1 MNKNLITKKILCLAI
16 LSILVITLTGC
27 FSHTHK
33 FIDGICE
40 CGVKEILKYKI
51 DYDLDGGSF
60 ESSNPT
66 LNFNSG
72 KDVILLTPVKE
83 GYEFLGWYEVS
94 ETNLSNIKVE
104 SLENRNYS
112 LVAKWKKLNDNDI
125 HSQLSYLEY
134 KNYKIKFTKYEI
146 VNNNNNNYTLDETIS
161 DTGVFSYYEGIIAY
175 DYKTSSKLNSQK
187 IEMTDYLIND
197 NTLNLVHKAR
207 VNINDVIVYDTYT
220 DSDDEFKN
228 IIADMELLN
237 IEALS
242 GYTYTYKNDAFY
254 LNETNVVI
262 KDLNIPLDYSK
273 EKAEVEYVSVK
284 LENNKIALVEI
295 RLLLDTDNKI
305 SYTYSYEF
313 FDYDNVDLDISDINS
328 KVYGNQK
335 IVTSSFTDVSFNTN
349 DGPSYKANKPAKAF
363 IANKGVQF
371 MQKSGEVLLTS
382 NTMYFNVRSVKVTC
396 QTNQDLGMI
405 LSVMIDNV
413 SLYSDGKPTY
423 NVKKSINSTEVEFI
437 YPKLLTGNINI
448 KLTPNADDKSMY
460 ISKVEVICDDVE
472 FDKSIYMPKQNYDE
486 NTHSDRRLQDY
497 LMDYNDAI
505 GLSSTGSYP
514 VLVIPIEFKLGSS
527 FSKTELNKLDTA
539 FNGNEITT
547 GYESVKSYYQKSSYN
562 KLNMS
567 FDIVSPYKT
576 KYNARYYNN
585 YYEEIEFESG
595 DTGYQ
600 YGEEVILLEALRYYE
615 AILDLSKYDYNKDNV
630 IDGVYLIYNH
640 SIDYYDEDSMF
651 WAYTTWYTAP
661 YELNQTFDGLDAY
674 YYMFAGYDFIEEDV
688 KGGTVV
694 NDVIDG
700 LKVNATTFIHETGH
714 MLGLDDYYDYYDD
727 NGSDMGLGGVDIMD
741 GNNGDHNAY
750 SKTMMNWITPKIV
763 TETQTITI
771 NPMSKSGDAI
781 LVPLDYNNSYMC
793 EYLLIDLYTNDGL
806 NAMQDSIN
814 NMYGTG
820 FGVRIYHVSSSANK
834 PYSDDYQ
841 SYTDNNNSS
850 SDIPLIKLVEADGDK
865 NFRGGYAQASD
876 LWVKGQMLSSV
887 YGKYARNDGKF
898 VNFDIIIH
906 EVSSNEAVITIEYYD
921 M

>member
-40 CGVKEILKYKI
+40 CGAKQNL
-51 DYDLDGGSF
+51 DYSINYNLNGGTLLDSVESF
-60 ESSNPT
+60 KDASEVVLSAPT
-66 LNFNSG
+66 
-72 KDVILLTPVKE
+72 KE
-83 GYEFLGWYEVS
+83 GYEFLGWYEEKNGS
-94 ETNLSNIKVE
+94 KVKVDT
-104 SLENRNYS
+104 LENRNYN
-112 LVAKWKKLNDNDI
+112 LIAEWKKLNDNDI
-125 HSQLSYLEY
+125 YSILESLKYQSYKVNVYYYEQSSY
-134 KNYKIKFTKYEI
+134 STTTINYDLISTLLFGTNVIAVEKKITNDNYEGTDAFDYIVTENGNSYMHRAKFYSDGEI
-146 VNNNNNNYTLDETIS
+146 GYYTLPEEETGSGYNYYFEREYYIPNIDALSKYPIS
-161 DTGVFSYYEGIIAY
+161 NDGPKYSIKATDQNEAYLDFAYPYYKESFGNIFVRWFDIEIKDNNIYRISINLMNKDISHYMYYIYEFS
-175 DYKTSSKLNSQK
+175 DYGNVS
-187 IEMTDYLIND
+187 
-197 NTLNLVHKAR
+197 
-207 VNINDVIVYDTYT
+207 
-220 DSDDEFKN
+220 
-228 IIADMELLN
+228 LN
-237 IEALS
+237 IDDV
-242 GYTYTYKNDAFY
+242 NDIVFG
-254 LNETNVVI
+254 
-262 KDLNIPLDYSK
+262 KYST
-273 EKAEVEYVSVK
+273 VSS
-284 LENNKIALVEI
+284 
-295 RLLLDTDNKI
+295 T
-305 SYTYSYEF
+305 
-313 FDYDNVDLDISDINS
+313 
-328 KVYGNQK
+328 
-335 IVTSSFTDVSFNTN
+335 FTDVNFNTI
-349 DGPSYKANKPAKAF
+349 DGPSYKSNIPGKSF
-363 IANKGVQF
+363 LTNKGVQF
-371 MQKSGEVLLTS
+371 MQKSGEVEIVS
-382 NTMYFNVRSVKVTC
+382 NTKYYNVRRVKITC
-396 QTNQDLGMI
+396 MTNQDLGMNI
-405 LSVMIDNV
+405 
-413 SLYSDGKPTY
+413 
-423 NVKKSINSTEVEFI
+423 NVKVGRNYLYNGVEDVVKVSKSVNSQTYEF
-437 YPKLLTGNINI
+437 LNSSLVDGNITI
-448 KLTPNADDKSMY
+448 TMTPTAGDKSMF
-460 ISKVEVICDDVE
+460 ISSVEVLCGKVE
-472 FDKSIYMPKQNYDE
+472 FDKSVYMPTQVYDE
-486 NTHSDRRLQDY
+486 TKHSDKRMQDY
-497 LMDYNDAI
+497 LLDYNGAI
-505 GLSSTGSYP
+505 GLSSTGTYD

-527 FSKTELNKLDTA
+527 FKQSELDKLDKA
-539 FNGNEITT
+539 FNGTEADT
-547 GYESVKSYYQKSSYN
+547 GYESVKTYYQKSSYD

-567 FDIVSPYKT
+567 FDVVSPYKT

-585 YYEEIEFESG
+585 YYEEVKYDNG

-615 AILDLSKYDYNKDNV
+615 SILDLSKYDYNNDNV

-640 SIDYYDEDSMF
+640 SIDYYDDESMF

-661 YELNQTFDGLDAY
+661 SDLNQTFDGLDAY

-750 SKTMMNWITPKIV
+750 SKIMMNWITPKIV

-806 NAMQDSIN
+806 NEMQDSIN